1 VIPGL
6 TRTTSISRTEWGTC
20 MAIGTTPLLIAPL
33 LKLTPEKWLQKMKLD
48 KMVDENRNVDD
59 NKLLKAYNKTA
70 DIKVGK
76 DDE

>member
-1 VIPGL
+1 
-6 TRTTSISRTEWGTC
+6 